1 MLERIRNL
9 LFLRSN
15 LARLFLADFIVR
27 GFYQIGKTPLLPL
40 FAASI
45 GAGELIIGFIVS
57 VSTMTG
63 MLLKPVFGILSDR
76 WGRKV
81 WLLVA
86 TILFSGM
93 PFLYQ
98 FVTTEQEL
106 MVLRLFHGIST
117 AIFGPVSL
125 AYVAGI
131 NAKNLGER
139 IAHFGISRLLASLLA
154 PLIAGVLLTFLD
166 FQTVFLL
173 IGFCSLLAMIPIFF
187 LSEKHVTKPQKQVS
201 IANQFYSSFKYSVG
215 ISAIWLAGFLELMV
229 YLTIYAVKAFL
240 PLFIISQEG
249 GTVLQAGLFFF
260 VQELS
265 HIIFRPVGGRLS
277 DRNSQ
282 SIVIIIGMISISIGL
297 CLLTNLPDNL
307 LLISA
312 ILFGVGQGLIFP
324 SSVSLLSKKTHD
336 AHIGAAMGLY
346 GALRNLGKV
355 IGPVIAGTM
364 LSLYSY
370 TTVFYTF
377 AGLITLTLLFILK
390 FWLKEKSSIVS
401 MIK

>member
-1 MLERIRNL
+1 M
-9 LFLRSN
+9 
-15 LARLFLADFIVR
+15 R

-63 MLLKPVFGILSDR
+63 ILLKPVFGILSDR

-86 TILFSGM
+86 TMLFSGM

-131 NAKNLGER
+131 NARGLGTR
-139 IAHFGISRLLASLLA
+139 IAYFGMSRLLASLIA
-154 PLIAGVLLTFLD
+154 PLIAGILLTFLD

-173 IGFCSLLAMIPIFF
+173 IGFCSLFGMVPIFL
-187 LSEKHVTKPQKQVS
+187 LSETQTEKHRKQVS
-201 IANQFYSSFKYSVG
+201 IINYFFNSFKYS
-215 ISAIWLAGFLELMV
+215 IKIPAIWLAGFLELMV

-240 PLFIISQEG
+240 PLFIISHEG

-260 VQELS
+260 MQELA
-265 HIIFRPVGGRLS
+265 HVLFRPVGGKLS
-277 DRNSQ
+277 DKYGQ
-282 SIVIIIGMISISIGL
+282 SLIIIFGMVLLSLGL
-297 CLLTNLPDNL
+297 YLLTNPTDNL
-307 LLISA
+307 FLLSA
-312 ILFGVGQGLIFP
+312 ILFGIGQGLIFP
-324 SSVSLLSKKTHD
+324 SSVALLSKS
-336 AHIGAAMGLY
+336 ARGNFLGAAMGFY
-346 GALRNLGKV
+346 GALRNFGKV
-355 IGPVIAGTM
+355 IGPIIAGIL
-364 LSLYSY
+364 LSVFSY
-370 TTVFYTF
+370 AIVFNIL
-377 AGLITLTLLFILK
+377 AGIIISALLVFVL
-390 FWLKEKSSIVS
+390 FWYKEKKDEKV
-401 MIK
+401 

>member
-1 MLERIRNL
+1 MLESIRNL

-15 LARLFLADFIVR
+15 LALLIISDFIMR

-45 GAGELIIGFIVS
+45 GAGELIIGFIIS

-76 WGRKV
+76 WGRKL

-131 NAKNLGER
+131 NARGLGER
-139 IAHFGISRLLASLLA
+139 IAYFGMSRLLASLIA
-154 PLIAGVLLTFLD
+154 PLIAGILLTFLD

-173 IGFCSLLAMIPIFF
+173 IGFCSLFGMVPIFL
-187 LSEKHVTKPQKQVS
+187 LSETQTEKHRKQVS
-201 IANQFYSSFKYSVG
+201 IINHFFNSFKYS
-215 ISAIWLAGFLELMV
+215 IKIPAIWLAGFLELMV

-260 VQELS
+260 MQELA
-265 HIIFRPVGGRLS
+265 HVLFRPVGGKLS
-277 DRNSQ
+277 DKYGQ
-282 SIVIIIGMISISIGL
+282 SLIIIFGMVLLSLGL
-297 CLLTNLPDNL
+297 YLLTNPTDNL
-307 LLISA
+307 FLLSA
-312 ILFGVGQGLIFP
+312 ILFGIGQGLIFP
-324 SSVSLLSKKTHD
+324 SSVALLSKS
-336 AHIGAAMGLY
+336 ARGNYLGAAMGFY
-346 GALRNLGKV
+346 GALRNFGKV
-355 IGPVIAGTM
+355 IGPIIAGIL
-364 LSLYSY
+364 LSVLSY
-370 TTVFYTF
+370 ETVFNIL
-377 AGLITLTLLFILK
+377 AGTIILALIVFVP
-390 FWLKEKSSIVS
+390 FWHKEKKDEKV
-401 MIK
+401 

>member
-1 MLERIRNL
+1 MLRNILNLIL
-9 LFLRSN
+9 LQSN
-15 LARLFLADFIVR
+15 LARIFFADFILR

-45 GAGELIIGFIVS
+45 GAGELIIGFIIS

-76 WGRKV
+76 WGRKL

-131 NAKNLGER
+131 NARGLGER
-139 IAHFGISRLLASLLA
+139 IAYFGMSRLLASLIA
-154 PLIAGVLLTFLD
+154 PLIAGILLTFLD

-173 IGFCSLLAMIPIFF
+173 IGFCSLFGMVPIFL
-187 LSEKHVTKPQKQVS
+187 LSETQTEKHRKQVS
-201 IANQFYSSFKYSVG
+201 IINHFFNSFKYS
-215 ISAIWLAGFLELMV
+215 IKIPAIWLAGFLELMV

-260 VQELS
+260 VQELA
-265 HIIFRPVGGRLS
+265 HVVFRPVGGKLS
-277 DRNSQ
+277 DEYGQ
-282 SIVIIIGMISISIGL
+282 SLIIILGMVLLSLGL
-297 CLLTNLPDNL
+297 YLLTNLTDGLFL
-307 LLISA
+307 LSA
-312 ILFGVGQGLIFP
+312 ILFGIGQGLIFP
-324 SSVSLLSKKTHD
+324 SSVALLSKS
-336 AHIGAAMGLY
+336 ARGNYLGAAMGFY
-346 GALRNLGKV
+346 GALRNFGKV
-355 IGPVIAGTM
+355 IGPIIAGIL
-364 LSLYSY
+364 LSVLSY
-370 TTVFYTF
+370 ETVFNIL
-377 AGLITLTLLFILK
+377 AGTIILALIVFVP
-390 FWLKEKSSIVS
+390 FWHKEKKDEKV
-401 MIK
+401 